1 MYNFRLA
8 ILRFSVII
16 KMKYRRICF
25 NNNYMNKKNKKS
37 KLKISNEEKMLV
49 MMEELRDS
57 IQLIAEGQ
65 IASEERLTR
74 NINEFK
80 KDMAEFKEEMMMF
93 KYEMYKFK
101 DEMYEFKKEMYEF
114 KDEMYEFRKEMYKF
128 KDEMYEFK
136 DEMYEFQEDTS
147 RRFDQLDVTLSK
159 RIDRVKKE
167 KVGQDEFKIMRNK
180 LARVTKG

>member
-1 MYNFRLA
+1 
-8 ILRFSVII
+8 
-16 KMKYRRICF
+16 
-25 NNNYMNKKNKKS
+25 MNKKDKKS

-65 IASEERLTR
+65 ITSEERLTR

-80 KDMAEFKEEMMMF
+80 K
-93 KYEMYKFK
+93 
-101 DEMYEFKKEMYEF
+101 EMYEF
-114 KDEMYEFRKEMYKF
+114 KDEMHEFRKEMYKF
-128 KDEMYEFK
+128 KDKMYEFK